1 MTANHGLLVTD
12 SAANPHSRL
21 QTLWLCE
28 TVRLR
33 EEHTGL
39 LEDNEACR
47 KARATQGSLAE
58 RLQVRGLFL
67 AKRDGL
73 ITALQ
78 HWLQGARLAL
88 WLLIFSA
95 IVSGVVLAKTALSGN
110 AEAINIFWALSGL
123 IGLNLLSLLAWCFS
137 LLFTKHTSSPL
148 SQAWLWLSNKLARD
162 AKAAQLAPALLVLL
176 QRHNLLRWGLG
187 RILHGWWLITLT
199 TALLSLIALLATRRY
214 GFVWE
219 STIVASDT
227 FIFLVNTLGQP
238 GAWLGFGLPS
248 QELIQN
254 SGLHALADEQARQV
268 WASWLLG
275 MLFIYGVLPRLMCSL
290 LCEWRWRKGIKK
302 LQLNADDPVWQ
313 PLHERVQPSSERLG
327 VVDEAPHTLP
337 SSQTGAQLSG
347 HAAVLVGIE
356 LDDSISWP
364 PEQLTANAQIQD
376 AGVIDTREQRRHI
389 LEQLSAKPPARLLIA
404 CNPQRSAD
412 RGTLHLIAELS
423 RTAVNT
429 RVWLLDLTAPDERL
443 SVWQERLDELK
454 LTHSRTAPWG
464 WLEQKLEQD
473 EEHEAPSHD

>member
-1 MTANHGLLVTD
+1 MTDQN
-12 SAANPHSRL
+12 SNL

-28 TVRLR
+28 AVRLR

-58 RLQVRGLFL
+58 RLRVRGLFL

-73 ITALQ
+73 VTALQ

-95 IVSGVVLAKTALSGN
+95 IISGVVLAKTALSGN
-110 AEAINIFWALSGL
+110 PEAINIFWALSGL

-137 LLFTKHTSSPL
+137 LLLTKQTSSPL
-148 SQAWLWLSNKLARD
+148 SHAWLWLSNKLARD

-187 RILHGWWLITLT
+187 RLLHGWWLITLS

-219 STIVASDT
+219 STIVASDS
-227 FIFLVNTLGQP
+227 FVMLVNTLGKP
-238 GAWLGFGLPS
+238 AAWLGFALPNS
-248 QELIQN
+248 ELIQV
-254 SGLHALADEQARQV
+254 SGLHAEAGESARQV

-275 MLFIYGVLPRLMCSL
+275 MLLIYGVLPRLTFSL
-290 LCEWRWRKGIKK
+290 LCEWRWRSGVKR
-302 LQLNADDPVWQ
+302 LAFNANDEVWQ

-327 VVDEAPHTLP
+327 VVDEAPSALP
-337 SSQTGAQLSG
+337 STTAGAQLAG
-347 HAAVLVGIE
+347 HDAVLVGIE

-364 PEQLTANAQIQD
+364 PEQLAPTAQIQD
-376 AGVIDTREQRRHI
+376 AGIIDTREQRHQV
-389 LEQLSAKPPARLLIA
+389 LEQLSKQPPARLLIA

-423 RTAVNT
+423 RTAAET
-429 RVWLLDLTAPDERL
+429 RVWLLELNAPIERL
-443 SVWQERLDELK
+443 TIWQQQLDELNIA
-454 LTHSRTAPWG
+454 HSRSAPWA
-464 WLEQKLEQD
+464 WLEQEPEKMEGQAND
-473 EEHEAPSHD
+473 